1 MIRLFTAL
9 KIPDDVKEELLGLK
23 ESIPGAKWVKKNNIH
38 LTLQFIGEIS
48 EEKYHNLKDELEDVQ
63 MSTFE
68 LSLGKIDRFGEK
80 VIYASVDH
88 SVDLMDLQQMVKE
101 KIESIVSVEKKKF
114 IPHVTLA
121 RLNEVSV
128 HDLAAYLQSN
138 HDYESR
144 EFSVQSF
151 CLYSSKLTKDGPIY
165 ALEGEY
171 ELF

>member
-9 KIPDDVKEELLGLK
+9 KIPDDVKEELVGLK
-23 ESIPGAKWVKKNNIH
+23 ESFPGVKWVKKNNLH

-48 EEKYHNLKDELEDVQ
+48 EEKYHKIKDELEDVQ

-68 LSLGKIDRFGEK
+68 LCLGKVERFGEK
-80 VIYASVDH
+80 VIYASVEH
-88 SVDLMDLQQMVKE
+88 SDDLMDLQQMVRE
-101 KIESIVSVEKKKF
+101 KIESIVTVEKKKF

-121 RLNEVSV
+121 RLNEASV
-128 HDLAAYLQSN
+128 HDLAAFLQTN

-144 EFSVQSF
+144 EFSIQSF
-151 CLYSSKLTKDGPIY
+151 CLFSSKLTKDGPIY